1 VSAGHAVTVD
11 PTQHSGRALGR
22 LTGIGAVVG
31 VIGLGASLALAGGTK
46 QFYFSWLVAYLYFL
60 SIALGALFF
69 VLVHTV
75 TRAAWGV
82 TLRRVVENVMATL
95 PVFALLFIPIW
106 LGRHEIYEWMHA
118 EAAAHNPIIQGKAAF
133 LNEGFWFV
141 RAILYFVAWSVLA
154 TWFSTQSQKQDETGE
169 ERISARLRGAAP
181 IGIVLFALTTTFAT
195 IDWMMS
201 LEPMWYSTMIG
212 VYFFSGAVVAI
223 LSFTLLLVHF
233 AYAQGAL
240 RGVVT
245 VEHLQDVA
253 KLLFGFT
260 IFWAYIAFSQYFL
273 IWYANIPEETIYY
286 MKRQVGSW
294 QSAGMVLALGHFLVP
309 FFFLMPRAVK
319 RQSTLLIIIAIWQ
332 LLMHFL
338 DLHWCIMPNLHHDGM
353 KLGLT
358 DLTAFAAV
366 GGIFLAALGW
376 VSSRRALVPLR
387 DPRLPESL
395 SFENV

>member
-1 VSAGHAVTVD
+1 MSAGHAVTVD
-11 PTQHSGRALGR
+11 PAQHSGKALGR

-46 QFYFSWLVAYLYFL
+46 QFYFSWLVAYMYFL

-95 PVFALLFIPIW
+95 PVFALLFVPIW

-118 EAAAHNPIIQGKAAF
+118 EAAAHNPIIQGKSAF
-133 LNEGFWFV
+133 LNEGFWFA
-141 RAILYFVAWSVLA
+141 RAIFYFVAWSLLA

-319 RQSTLLIIIAIWQ
+319 RQSALLVLMATWQ

-358 DLTAFAAV
+358 DITAFAAV
-366 GGIFLAALGW
+366 GGSFLAALGW

>member
-1 VSAGHAVTVD
+1 MSAGHAVTVD

-31 VIGLGASLALAGGTK
+31 VVGLGAALALSGGTK

-95 PVFALLFIPIW
+95 PVFALLFVPIW
-106 LGRHEIYEWMHA
+106 LGRHDIYEWMHA
-118 EAAAHNPIIQGKAAF
+118 DAAAHNPIIRGKSAF

-141 RAILYFVAWSVLA
+141 RAIFYFVAWSVLA

-319 RQSTLLIIIAIWQ
+319 RQSALLIVIAIWQ

-338 DLHWCIMPNLHHDGM
+338 DLHWCVMPNLHHDGM

-358 DLTAFAAV
+358 DIAAFAAV

>member
-11 PTQHSGRALGR
+11 PAQHSGKALGR
-22 LTGIGAVVG
+22 LTGIGAVLG

-46 QFYFSWLVAYLYFL
+46 QFYFSWLVAYMYFL

-95 PVFALLFIPIW
+95 PVFALLFVPIW

-133 LNEGFWFV
+133 LNEGFWFT
-141 RAILYFVAWSVLA
+141 RAIFYFVAWSVLA

-294 QSAGMVLALGHFLVP
+294 QSAGMMLALGHFLVP

-319 RQSTLLIIIAIWQ
+319 RQSALLIVMAIWQ

-338 DLHWCIMPNLHHDGM
+338 DLHWCIMPNLHPEGM

-358 DLTAFAAV
+358 DVAAFAAV

>member
-1 VSAGHAVTVD
+1 MSAGHAVTVD
-11 PTQHSGRALGR
+11 PAQHSGKALGR
-22 LTGIGAVVG
+22 LTGIGVVVG

-46 QFYFSWLVAYLYFL
+46 QFYFSWLVAYMYFL

-106 LGRHEIYEWMHA
+106 LGRHEVYEWMHA
-118 EAAAHNPIIQGKAAF
+118 DAAAHNPIIKGKSAF

-169 ERISARLRGAAP
+169 EQISARLRGAAP
-181 IGIVLFALTTTFAT
+181 VGIVLFALSTTFAT

-319 RQSTLLIIIAIWQ
+319 RQSALLIVIAIWQ

-358 DLTAFAAV
+358 DITAFAAV

>member
-1 VSAGHAVTVD
+1 MSAGHAVTVD
-11 PTQHSGRALGR
+11 PAQHSGKALGR
-22 LTGIGAVVG
+22 LTGIGAVLG

-46 QFYFSWLVAYLYFL
+46 QFYFSWLVAYMYFL

-95 PVFALLFIPIW
+95 PVFALLFVPIW

-133 LNEGFWFV
+133 LNEGFWFT
-141 RAILYFVAWSVLA
+141 RAIFYFVAWSVLA

-294 QSAGMVLALGHFLVP
+294 QSAGMMLALGHFLVP

-319 RQSTLLIIIAIWQ
+319 RQSALLIVMAIWQ

-338 DLHWCIMPNLHHDGM
+338 DLHWCIMPNLHPEGM

-358 DLTAFAAV
+358 DVAAFAAV

>member
-1 VSAGHAVTVD
+1 MSSGHDVTID
-11 PTQHSGRALGR
+11 PAQHSGRALGR
-22 LTGIGAVVG
+22 LTGIGAVLG
-31 VIGLGASLALAGGTK
+31 VIGLGLALALSGGTK

-75 TRAAWGV
+75 TRAAWGI

-95 PVFALLFIPIW
+95 PVFALLFVPIW
-106 LGRHEIYEWMHA
+106 LGRHELYEWMHA
-118 EAAAHNPIIQGKAAF
+118 DVAAHNPVVAGKSPY
-133 LNEGFWFV
+133 LNESFWFI
-141 RAILYFVAWSVLA
+141 RAILYFTAWSALA
-154 TWFSTQSQKQDETGE
+154 TFFSTQSQKQDETGD
-169 ERISARLRGAAP
+169 ERISARLRGVAP
-181 IGIVLFALTTTFAT
+181 LGIALFALSATFAT

-223 LSFTLLLVHF
+223 LSFTLLLVQF
-233 AYAQGAL
+233 AHTRGAL

-245 VEHLQDVA
+245 IEHQHDVA

-260 IFWAYIAFSQYFL
+260 VIWAYIAFSQYFL

-294 QSAGMVLALGHFLVP
+294 QSAGMLLAFGHFLDP

-319 RQSTLLIIIAIWQ
+319 RNATLLVLIAIWQ

-338 DLHWCIMPNLHHDGM
+338 DLHWCVMPNLHPEGM

-358 DLTAFAAV
+358 DVAAFAAV

>member
-1 VSAGHAVTVD
+1 MSHADHVPLD
-11 PTQHSGRALGR
+11 PARNSGRVFGR
-22 LTGIGAVVG
+22 LTGIGAVLGLV
-31 VIGLGASLALAGGTK
+31 GLGAALALAGGTR

-60 SIALGALFF
+60 SIALGGLFL
-69 VLVHTV
+69 VLVVTV
-75 TRAAWGV
+75 SRAAWSV
-82 TLRRVVENVMATL
+82 ALRRVVENVMATL
-95 PVFALLFIPIW
+95 PVFALLFVPIW
-106 LGRHEIYEWMHA
+106 LGRHELYEWA
-118 EAAAHNPIIQGKAAF
+118 RPEVVAKNPILQGKSPF
-133 LNEGFWFV
+133 LNEGFWFI
-141 RAILYFVAWSVLA
+141 RAVFYFTVWSALA
-154 TWFSTQSQKQDETGE
+154 TYFSTQSQKQDETGDE
-169 ERISARLRGAAP
+169 KISSRLRGLAP
-181 IGIVLFALTTTFAT
+181 IGILLFALTSTFAA

-201 LEPMWYSTMIG
+201 LEPEWYSTMIG

-223 LSFTLLLVHF
+223 LSVTILLIAF
-233 AYAQGAL
+233 AHAQGAL

-260 IFWAYIAFSQYFL
+260 IFWTYIAFSQYFL

-294 QSAGMVLALGHFLVP
+294 QSAGMLLAFGHFLVP

-319 RQSTLLIIIAIWQ
+319 RRSGLLIAIASWQ
-332 LLMHFL
+332 LGMHFL
-338 DLHWCIMPNLHHDGM
+338 DLHWCVMPVLHPDGVH
-353 KLGLT
+353 LGAT
-358 DLTAFAAV
+358 DVATLCAV